1 MVAEEI
7 RKLADATHTY
17 SGEISAITSN
27 VTNSSKSA
35 VNSIDEVSEVVEE
48 SVNIADLTKNP
59 LMIYWLNWSNQ
70 YLNSRNYRSCKGCT
84 KQ

>member
-1 MVAEEI
+1 MLLLKLQGQGEAGKGFAVVAEEI

-59 LMIYWLNWSNQ
+59 LMIY
-70 YLNSRNYRSCKGCT
+70 
-84 KQ
+84 